1 MRGGNPVLSTGH
13 FKDVA
18 HLKGAIIALLSIP
31 FASMYLVEHVSG
43 GAILHAGGGYIAN
56 TLVPATVVEAFGVAS
71 GVLAKMGA
79 GAATMGGTAVSTPV
93 LISAAALAVV
103 AVGSYCYF
111 HGIPVPVETALSSA
125 GLGTATKQGFMVS
138 VPQLA
143 VALIV
148 LGGAGYVAYRFY
160 QSLKSLRAA
169 RLLGS
174 APVAPTHEE
183 AEATS
188 RGVFGDDAWSNLGA
202 SVWACVGDAGRA
214 AAMTAEDAV
223 RGSAALAE
231 KLIAAS
237 TDAVVY
243 TKESIGSAA
252 SSVAEFAGSVGT
264 SGQAAFRGVSDSVAP
279 LSERMSGFWEN
290 LRGLFRRSQT

>member
-1 MRGGNPVLSTGH
+1 
-13 FKDVA
+13 
-18 HLKGAIIALLSIP
+18 
-31 FASMYLVEHVSG
+31 MYLVEHVGG

-79 GAATMGGTAVSTPV
+79 GAATVGGTAVSTPV
-93 LISAAALAVV
+93 LIGAAALAVV
-103 AVGSYCYF
+103 TVGSYCYF
-111 HGIPVPVETALSSA
+111 HGIPAPIETALSSA
-125 GLGTATKQGFMVS
+125 GLGTATKKGFMVS

-143 VALIV
+143 VALIL

-160 QSLKSLRAA
+160 QNLRTLRAA
-169 RLLGS
+169 RMLGS
-174 APVAPTHEE
+174 APVAPTHEQ

-188 RGVFGDDAWSNLGA
+188 RRVFGDDAWSNLGA
-202 SVWACVGDAGRA
+202 SVWASVGDAGRA

-223 RGSAALAE
+223 RGSAVLAE

-237 TDAVVY
+237 TDAVAY
-243 TKESIGSAA
+243 AKESIGAAA
-252 SSVAEFAGSVGT
+252 SSVAEFAETVGT
-264 SGQAAFRGVSDSVAP
+264 SGQAAFRGVSDSVGPAT
-279 LSERMSGFWEN
+279 ERVSGLWGN